1 MATDVGT
8 LIMKFKVDDSDAEA
22 KLKKNETQLKKFGA
36 AAKVGAL
43 VAVAAFAKIAKSSI
57 SLYQEQEKAE
67 TRLEAIAK
75 NVTGAT
81 DEQIE
86 SMKKLAGVTQQLTT
100 FGDEVVIAGQS
111 QILSFGVSTKSAE
124 KLTGSLADLMAAQ
137 YGMNATQ
144 EQAIQSANM
153 FGKALNGQ
161 AGALSRAGIL
171 LNDQQAELLKTGD
184 EMTRVNTLTEIMEQ
198 NYGGLAQ
205 ELAGTTGGQMV
216 QFKNKL
222 GDLGEK
228 FGKVLIPAVLGFI
241 EVLDALINPIFAV
254 FNALERN
261 SESATK
267 SFVRMKEEEI
277 TAMQSTLREQ
287 QKIASQTIIE
297 IQKEKD
303 AFVNAELEKLNVQKD
318 LIGESVSAEKQRVSD
333 IISQTQ
339 RGATARIESL
349 RNSQEEYNENID
361 EQLEREQ
368 EILDETIERY
378 EEELK
383 EFENMKNKE
392 LDLLDEQYN
401 AQVKLLD
408 AESQEK
414 IKKLNTEIEKIEATI
429 EAEKKAKNEAKD
441 AEKKKDLELAVS
453 QAKTR
458 EEKQKAEEILA
469 DFIAE
474 LKAEKVE
481 EEREAGIQSLK
492 DKISN
497 IEDETT
503 AKKDEIKKQFEGSK
517 TAIEN
522 ELAEKRTATQ
532 DAIDEYK
539 LETDGI
545 IEELSNRKE
554 LYNDDADEKIKAI
567 QKGSAAYVLSMQDNL
582 KEFNKTKDE
591 ELLKVEELQDK
602 IEEEPS
608 LGLDT
613 TEFDEKISKANED
626 WDKLQ
631 KNISDDVEEAKKEKE
646 AAEKVEA
653 EKEAERTKYGDVT
666 AAGSGM
672 LGGIGATIS
681 GNRANG
687 GPVTGGETYL
697 VGERGPEIFTPSK
710 DGVVSTNKDTKSG
723 DTTISNNFKIS
734 NLVVREEADI
744 KKIARELF
752 NMQKE
757 SNRGYAL

>member
-1 MATDVGT
+1 MAVDVGT
-8 LIMKFKVDDSDAEA
+8 LVMKFKADDSDLTS
-22 KLKKNETQLKKFGA
+22 KLEKNETQVKKFGM
-36 AAKVGAL
+36 AAKAGAL
-43 VAVAAFAKIAKSSI
+43 IAVAAFAKIASSSI
-57 SLYQEQEKAE
+57 KLYQEQEKAE

-86 SMKKLAGVTQQLTT
+86 SMKKLASVTQNLST

-161 AGALSRAGIL
+161 SGALSRAGIL

-205 ELAGTTGGQMV
+205 ELAGTTGGQMI
-216 QFKNKL
+216 QFKNAL
-222 GDLGEK
+222 GDLGEQ
-228 FGKVLIPAVLGFI
+228 FGKVLIPVAMEFI
-241 EVLDALINPIFAV
+241 TILNGLIAPISAV
-254 FNALERN
+254 FNAIERN

-267 SFVRMKEEEI
+267 SFVKMKEEEI
-277 TAMQSTLREQ
+277 ASMQSTLREQ
-287 QKIASQTIIE
+287 QKIASQSIIE

-303 AFVNAELEKLNVQKD
+303 AFVSAEIEKLNVQKD
-318 LIGESVSAEKQRVSD
+318 LIGKSVTAEKERVND
-333 IISQTQ
+333 IISQTR
-339 RGATARIESL
+339 RGAAARIESL
-349 RNSQEEYNENID
+349 RESQEEYNENID
-361 EQLEREQ
+361 EQMEREQ

-378 EEELK
+378 DEELE

-392 LDLLDEQYN
+392 LELLDKQYN

-414 IKKLNTEIEKIEATI
+414 IKKLNIEIEKIEATI
-429 EAEKKAKNEAKD
+429 EAEQKAKEEAKNK
-441 AEKKKDLELAVS
+441 EERSDLELAVT

-458 EEKQKAEEILA
+458 EEKQEAETKLA
-469 DFIAE
+469 NFIAE
-474 LKAEKVE
+474 LKAEKLE
-481 EEREAGIQSLK
+481 EEREAEIQSLE

-497 IEDETT
+497 VEDETD
-503 AKKDEIKKQFEGSK
+503 AKKDEIEKQFEASK
-517 TAIEN
+517 TAIED
-522 ELAEKRTATQ
+522 ELTEKRTATQ
-532 DAIDEYK
+532 DAIDEYIK
-539 LETDGI
+539 ETNGI
-545 IEELSNRKE
+545 IEELSTRKE

-582 KEFNKTKDE
+582 KEFNRTKDE

-613 TEFDEKISKANED
+613 TEFDEKISQANED
-626 WDKLQ
+626 WDELQ
-631 KNISDDVEEAKKEKE
+631 KNISDDIKAAKKEKE
-646 AAEKVEA
+646 AAEKAEA
-653 EKEAERTKYGDVT
+653 KKEAERTKYGDVT
-666 AAGSGM
+666 AAGSGFM
-672 LGGIGATIS
+672 GGLGTIIS
-681 GNRANG
+681 GNRA
-687 GPVTGGETYL
+687 TGGEVKAGSTYL
-697 VGERGPEIFTPSK
+697 VGEKGVETFTPSK
-710 DGVVSTNKDTKSG
+710 DGNISSNKPKTEG
-723 DTTISNNFKIS
+723 TIISNNFKIS